1 MASLG
6 GFNAQ
11 EVEPSTGFDP
21 IPVGDY
27 LAIIS
32 NSEEKTTKAG
42 DGSYVKLEFTIIEGK
57 YEGRKLWENLNLEN
71 PSQEAVKIARA
82 TLSSICRALSILRPV
97 QDSIELHDQPLV
109 IKVGVEKRKDT
120 GEMQNRIKSYKSRS
134 DGLSAPTAAAAAGSK
149 KPWEK

>member
-27 LAIIS
+27 VAIIS

-42 DGSYVKLEFTIIEGK
+42 DGSYVKLEFTILEGK
-57 YEGRKLWENLNLEN
+57 YEGRKLWENLNLNNRSE
-71 PSQEAVKIARA
+71 EVVKIARA

-97 QDSIELHDQPLV
+97 QDSIELHDQPLI

-120 GEMQNRIKSYKSRS
+120 GEMQNRIKAYKPRS
-134 DGLSAPTAAAAAGSK
+134 DGIATPPAAGPAAGK

>member
-27 LAIIS
+27 VAIIS
-32 NSEEKTTKAG
+32 NSEEKTTRAG
-42 DGSYVKLEFTIIEGK
+42 DGSYVKLEFTILEGK
-57 YEGRKLWENLNLEN
+57 YEGRKLWENLNLNNRSE
-71 PSQEAVKIARA
+71 EAVKIARA

-97 QDSIELHDQPLV
+97 QDSIELHDQPLI

-120 GEMQNRIKSYKSRS
+120 GETQNRIKAYKPRS
-134 DGLSAPTAAAAAGSK
+134 EGIATPPPAGAAAGK